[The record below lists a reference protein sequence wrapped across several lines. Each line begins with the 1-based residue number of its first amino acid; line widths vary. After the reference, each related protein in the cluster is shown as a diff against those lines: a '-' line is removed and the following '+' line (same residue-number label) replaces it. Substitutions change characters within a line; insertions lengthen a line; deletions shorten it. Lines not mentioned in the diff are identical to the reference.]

1 MNLFKNLSIK
11 TKIISVVL
19 LVSLTTLAVSFT
31 IISIGDII
39 SFRKELLNNT
49 LMNTRLIGEY
59 CIAPLT
65 FDDNTGAESI
75 LSKLET
81 MPYIESGAIYDRN
94 DILFAS
100 YARDKE
106 IFIPPLLDE
115 VVNAESK
122 YFYQGSKLRIVHSI
136 NLKGSKYGTISIL
149 ADTNFLIAKIRSYI
163 LLLVLVFAGSALFAY
178 ILANKL
184 QKPISQPI
192 LELSELTQKISEE
205 GNYTVQIVKNS
216 NDEIGKLYDNFN
228 TMLKQILIREQ
239 GRNEAEKNLLF
250 AKEKAEESDRLKSAF
265 LANMSHEIRT
275 PMNAILG
282 FAELLTLPEASITA
296 EERIS
301 YIKLIH
307 NSGNNLL
314 HLIDDIIDISKI
326 EAGQLKI
333 IMKEAHINKILK
345 DMLQSYNEIK
355 KLKSRENV
363 EIILNET
370 ALQQEIVLKTD
381 PVRFQQV
388 LSNLIDNALKF
399 TEDGFIEF
407 GYHIQSKN
415 YLLFYVKDTGI
426 GIEQKKKEA
435 IFDRFRKLEDDKT
448 RVFRGA
454 GLGLAICRS
463 LVELLGGKIW
473 VESVPGSG
481 SSFYFTIPFIKGQI
495 RDFVPFVSE
504 PINFKWST
512 KKILIAEDE
521 PANIIYLEEVLRP
534 TGAEVLK
541 ASNGKQAV
549 ELYKNNPDI
558 DIVIMDIK
566 MPEMDGYEASE
577 LIKKMNK
584 LIPIIS
590 QTAYAMPDEKEKAN
604 LAGIDDYL
612 TKPIKPSTLL
622 SVINKY
628 FSKITIYD

>member
-1 MNLFKNLSIK
+1 MSLFRNLSIK
-11 TKIISVVL
+11 SKIVSIIL
-19 LVSLTTLAVSFT
+19 LVSITTLAIGFT
-31 IISIGDII
+31 IISINDII

-49 LMNTRLIGEY
+49 LVNTRLIGEY

-81 MPYIESGAIYDRN
+81 MPYIESGTIYDRN

-100 YARDKE
+100 YSRNKE
-106 IFIPPLLDE
+106 TFIPPLLDE
-115 VVNAESK
+115 VVNNESK
-122 YFYQGSKLRIVHSI
+122 YFFKGSILKIVHPI
-136 NLKGSKYGTISIL
+136 NYKNTKYGTISIV
-149 ADTNFLIAKIRSYI
+149 ANTDFLITRVRNY
-163 LLLVLVFAGSALFAY
+163 LLLMFLVLLGSALFAFL
-178 ILANKL
+178 LANRL

-192 LELSELTQKISEE
+192 LELSELTRKISAE
-205 GNYTVQIVKNS
+205 GTYTVQILKSS
-216 NDEIGKLYDNFN
+216 NDEIGMLYDNFN
-228 TMLKQILIREQ
+228 TMLKQIVIREEE
-239 GRNEAEKNLLF
+239 RNEADKNLML

-282 FAELLTLPEASITA
+282 FAELLTLPEASITP
-296 EERIS
+296 EERNN

-333 IMKEAHINKILK
+333 LIKETHVNKILK
-345 DMLQSYNEIK
+345 DMLQSYSEIK
-355 KLKSRENV
+355 KLKDRENI
-363 EIILNET
+363 EILLNET
-370 ALQQEIVLKTD
+370 ALQQDIVIKTD
-381 PVRFQQV
+381 PLRFQQV

-407 GYHIQSKN
+407 GYNVQSKN

-463 LVELLGGKIW
+463 LIELLGGKIW

-481 SSFYFTIPFIKGQI
+481 SSFYFTLPYIKA
-495 RDFVPFVSE
+495 PVSE
-504 PINFKWST
+504 VKPRDNVPVNFNWSK

-534 TGAEVLK
+534 TGAEILK
-541 ASNGKQAV
+541 AHNGKQAV
-549 ELYKNNPDI
+549 DIFTGTPNI

-577 LIKKMNK
+577 KIKQINK
-584 LIPIIS
+584 LVPIVS

-622 SVINKY
+622 AVINKY
-628 FSKITIYD
+628 FSKS